1 MGLGNLRVAL
11 LLCVGSASLFA
22 AADEPDHG
30 RDQLRFIV
38 QQECLPGW
46 LKAHNPDPCISV
58 TLTGHGLRAQGYAL
72 LADRRGGAHFLL
84 IPTQSISGIESPALR
99 APGAI
104 NYFDAAWKAR
114 QVLDSVVGRAVPR
127 SAVGL
132 GVNSIRARSQD
143 QLHIHISCLSQSVYE
158 ALQSAADRIGGTWTP
173 FPMGGFRYQAIR
185 IIGRQLG
192 GPTPFELLAD
202 RLPGAKDDMGEFT
215 LLVAGASFKDGP
227 GFVALAGAS
236 VPGTRLL
243 LDPSCALVNET
254 ADR

>member
-30 RDQLRFIV
+30 RDHLRFIV
-38 QQECLPGW
+38 QQECLPDW

-84 IPTQSISGIESPALR
+84 IPTQSISGIESPDLR

-114 QVLDSVVGRAVPR
+114 QVLESVVGRAVPR

-158 ALQSAADRIGGTWTP
+158 ALQSAGDRIGRTWTP
-173 FPMGGFRYQAIR
+173 FPMGGLRYQAIR
-185 IIGRQLG
+185 IMGRQLG
-192 GPTPFELLAD
+192 GATPFELLAD
-202 RLPGAKDDMGEFT
+202 RLPGAKDAMGEYT
-215 LLVAGASFKDGP
+215 LLVAGGLSRTDRDSWRLPARSCP
-227 GFVALAGAS
+227 GHGYYWIRAA
-236 VPGTRLL
+236 RW
-243 LDPSCALVNET
+243 
-254 ADR
+254 